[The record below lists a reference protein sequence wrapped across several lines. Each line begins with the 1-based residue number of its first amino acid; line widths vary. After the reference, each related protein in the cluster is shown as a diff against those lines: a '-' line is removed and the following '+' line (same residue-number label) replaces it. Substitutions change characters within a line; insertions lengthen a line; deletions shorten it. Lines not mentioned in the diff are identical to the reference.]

1 MEEYLDLNTVS
12 DFLKRAS
19 QRNGF
24 NRERYEEKNIPT
36 EFGDV
41 CIMPFFGDFQSLFI
55 LSSFLLHQFRSKNKS
70 SKYFILCS
78 YPGMAGLF
86 PYVDEY
92 WGFSDEG
99 QISRIYEKAVG
110 CDNASDIVTIYKR
123 NLNEFFRNVIDIRD
137 VFSNYLN
144 GFKKE
149 FTDKDIEVFLPFVP
163 SSSILGKEFVR
174 QINNRAG
181 FKVLFSPTVFCKL
194 WHNGKATNTRTKK
207 EFWIALT
214 KKLISNN
221 FVPVIWQSNFSYD
234 LSAEFLDECLFFN
247 DKDITKVL
255 SAMRAS
261 GCVLDVFNGI
271 SRFAMMAR
279 TPFVC
284 IDERSRFNNL
294 KDYESED
301 LAATDLPKQHIF
313 TFSTIITSGTVDIWN
328 QDILQCI
335 VSRLNLFLPE
345 LDRDSWPTTSEAY
358 EKVSY
363 EEVVRVIEPLKLGNK
378 LLKINRD

>member
-1 MEEYLDLNTVS
+1 LNNVS

-24 NRERYEEKNIPT
+24 VRERYEEKNIPT
-36 EFGDV
+36 DFGDV
-41 CIMPFFGDFQSLFI
+41 CIIPFFGDFCTLFI
-55 LSSFLLHQFRSKNKS
+55 LSSLFLHVFRKKNKT

-99 QISRIYEKAVG
+99 QISRIYEKAIG
-110 CDNASDIVTIYKR
+110 FENTCDIITVYKR
-123 NLNEFFRNVIDIRD
+123 NLNEFFRNVIDIKEIS
-137 VFSNYLN
+137 VNYFN
-144 GFKKE
+144 GLKKE
-149 FTDKDIEVFLPFVP
+149 FTEKDIEVFLPFVP

-181 FKVLFSPTVFCKL
+181 FKVLFSPTIFCKL
-194 WHNGKATNTRTKK
+194 WHNGKSINVRSKK
-207 EFWIALT
+207 DFWIALT
-214 KKLISNN
+214 KKLIANG

-234 LSAEFLDECLFFN
+234 ISPEFIDDCLFFN

-255 SAMRAS
+255 SAMRTS

-284 IDERSRFNNL
+284 IDERSRYNNL
-294 KDYESED
+294 KDYEVED
-301 LAATDLPKQHIF
+301 LSSLELPKQHIF
-313 TFSTIITSGTVDIWN
+313 TFSTIITDGTIEMWN
-328 QDILQCI
+328 Q
-335 VSRLNLFLPE
+335 
-345 LDRDSWPTTSEAY
+345 
-358 EKVSY
+358 
-363 EEVVRVIEPLKLGNK
+363 VITG
-378 LLKINRD
+378 R